1 MDKCN
6 PVMREESV
14 LMLPS
19 GHKVWGRPKP
29 SELHCVSG
37 SRGKQR
43 LVEAV
48 GVGGLLLP
56 KVLKNTA
63 DYLFFIYY

>member
-1 MDKCN
+1 MG
-6 PVMREESV
+6 EESV
-14 LMLPS
+14 LMLSS

-29 SELHCVSG
+29 SELHCASG

-48 GVGGLLLP
+48 GVWGLLLL
-56 KVLKNTA
+56 KVLKNTV
-63 DYLFFIYY
+63 DYLFLIYY